1 MVDVGKNPRWNEII
15 EIPIASLKDTNFLI
29 TCFDEDLTM
38 DDFVGQHIFSATELL
53 VNGVSP
59 TWYDLEFE
67 KKLSAEI
74 MLSCEFIMEQSNN
87 ITKPAL

>member
-1 MVDVGKNPRWNEII
+1 
-15 EIPIASLKDTNFLI
+15 
-29 TCFDEDLTM
+29 M

-53 VNGVSP
+53 VNGVNP

-67 KKLSAEI
+67 NKLSAEI

>member
-1 MVDVGKNPRWNEII
+1 
-15 EIPIASLKDTNFLI
+15 
-29 TCFDEDLTM
+29 M

-67 KKLSAEI
+67 NKLSAEI

-87 ITKPAL
+87 ITKPGL